1 MARILI
7 VDDQKSAL
15 LTLEGVLS
23 RDKHAVV
30 ACTNPTDAMD
40 KLNSEAFDLLITDA
54 IMPGSNTGYALIRTL
69 RLHPKLA
76 GLPIILV
83 TGKREKAD
91 VERGLDAGAD
101 DYVVKPVDPEIL
113 LAKVNSLLE
122 RSNPEAAK
130 FAEAAVQAKASWEVQ
145 TEITAVSE
153 IGVTLKSATRA
164 APGDKVRLNSPLLNE
179 IGLPNPYVRIASCE
193 PVPGH
198 GEAAY
203 RVQAHFIGLSEK
215 ELQPLRLWI
224 RSKGL

>member
-23 RDKHAVV
+23 RDKHSIV
-30 ACTNPTDAMD
+30 ACTNSMDALD
-40 KLNSEAFDLLITDA
+40 RLNSEAFDLLITDA

-69 RLHPKLA
+69 RAHPRLA

-91 VERGLDAGAD
+91 VERGLEAGAD

-113 LAKVNSLLE
+113 TAKVNSLLA
-122 RSNPEAAK
+122 RAKPEAMK
-130 FAEAAVQAKASWEVQ
+130 FAEAAVAVKASWDVQAEV
-145 TEITAVSE
+145 TSVSE
-153 IGVTLKSATRA
+153 IGVAMKTTTRA
-164 APGDKVRLNSPLLNE
+164 EPGDKVRLNCALFSE
-179 IGLPNPYVRIASCE
+179 IGLGTPYVRIASCE
-193 PVPGH
+193 PLSGQD
-198 GEAAY
+198 GFF
-203 RVQAHFIGLSEK
+203 RLQAHFIGLSEK

-224 RSKGL
+224 RARG